1 MRLFKRSIGILGIFL
16 WLVNQ
21 ATAYAMDPAHAHSH
35 RPQQD
40 STGLFRIGGILA
52 GIADESDYRAVKW
65 SVVERDEWDEDEP
78 RRLLAGH
85 SYYSLFSRDPKS
97 LLDLG
102 LGPMHQ
108 GVSSKSIQS
117 TVLVFKNAESAAGV
131 VARLTEKNLGNIGA
145 ILKQSDSKGFYIS
158 PIGRSYCAV
167 RH

>member
-1 MRLFKRSIGILGIFL
+1 M
-16 WLVNQ
+16 
-21 ATAYAMDPAHAHSH
+21 
-35 RPQQD
+35 
-40 STGLFRIGGILA
+40 FRIGGILA

-102 LGPMHQ
+102 PMHQ

-117 TVLVFKNAESAAGV
+117 TVLVFKNAESAARQ
-131 VARLTEKNLGNIGA
+131 VARLKEKNLNNIGA
-145 ILKQSDSKGFYIS
+145 VLKRSDSRGFYIHTA
-158 PIGRSYCAV
+158 GRSYCAV
-167 RH
+167 RRGASVVLLDTQDQEETMKAIADKLAKAEW